1 MISWPRGSAE
11 LDYTGADPHMKAMRC
26 VLASLL
32 LSLLLAFPG
41 GAAESP
47 EGLMWNR
54 SGLPARLPL
63 QVKTAA
69 GADYVLHLRDVQ
81 TGRDVLA
88 AYLRGGAFFRV
99 LVPPGRFE
107 LHFASGTDWQGEA
120 ALFGPNTRRFVL
132 DPHLVFGATATRKE
146 GHLIDIRDMG
156 DMTTRDFAICQRFK
170 LDPESLNKPWP
181 PIWLPGT
188 PLPPAG
194 PRDYPVP
201 RYDLVSRI
209 CD

>member
-1 MISWPRGSAE
+1 MWRF
-11 LDYTGADPHMKAMRC
+11 
-26 VLASLL
+26 LASALILVLL
-32 LSLLLAFPG
+32 VAP
-41 GAAESP
+41 GAADERP

-63 QVKTAA
+63 QVKTVA
-69 GADYVLHLRDVQ
+69 GADYLLHLRDTG

-88 AYLRGGAFFRV
+88 AYIRGGAFFRV

-120 ALFGPNTRRFVL
+120 ALFGPKTQRFVL
-132 DPHLVFGATATRKE
+132 VPALSFEAFATRRE
-146 GHLIDIRDMG
+146 GHLVDLRDLADI
-156 DMTTRDFAICQRFK
+156 TTRDFAICQRFV
-170 LDPESLNKPWP
+170 LDPDSVNQPWP
-181 PIWLPGT
+181 PIWKPGT
-188 PLPPAG
+188 WLPLEG
-194 PRDYPVP
+194 PREYPVP